1 MSLLTVALPA
11 ARALCN
17 NSPTHHVTHQRHAS
31 STPGGNEDAHMP
43 RDDTGVCDTIYIIH
57 LRRRRRLYRRV
68 RHHIH
73 HPPQETKKTR
83 TCLAIPRPHPATT
96 PLAAPT
102 LSGNSGGA
110 VVQRPSA
117 FVPPPPI
124 GSRPQSPHQSHRPAK
139 AGKPLLS
146 SPAASQWPPVTHL
159 AAPPPRQA
167 VACSTSPPLPRL
179 RHHLDPISCP
189 GQAHCT
195 NYCETPAADRNAQL
209 PRPAESLRYM

>member
-43 RDDTGVCDTIYIIH
+43 RDYTGVCDTIYIIH
-57 LRRRRRLYRRV
+57 LRRRRRRA
-68 RHHIH
+68 HAS
-73 HPPQETKKTR
+73 Q
-83 TCLAIPRPHPATT
+83 CLAKKT

-124 GSRPQSPHQSHRPAK
+124 GRRPQSPHQSHRPAQ
-139 AGKPLLS
+139 AGKPRS

-195 NYCETPAADRNAQL
+195 NYCETPAADQNAQL